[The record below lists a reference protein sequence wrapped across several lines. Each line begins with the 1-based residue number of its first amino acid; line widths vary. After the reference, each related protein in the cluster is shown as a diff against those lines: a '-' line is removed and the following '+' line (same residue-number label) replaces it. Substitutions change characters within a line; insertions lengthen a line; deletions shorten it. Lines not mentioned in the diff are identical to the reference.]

1 MSFAIDAPAPEAES
15 PLRRYFALLY
25 VALCVMIGLFWP
37 QVEIEGAQAWG
48 YVLLSTLAY
57 SGAYLLLAALPLGL
71 LALLPRRLPGRDLWL
86 AGAAGLG
93 GSLVL
98 LAVYADYRLF
108 SLYQYHFNGFVWNLL
123 TTPGGIA
130 ALGATESTER
140 TVAMQV
146 AGIVLANMAV
156 LWLLH
161 RYHDRGWQLP
171 RRTWRRTAAALFCLL
186 GVVELGFAYS
196 VHTGQ
201 ENILAAADAIPFHL
215 KSGASKLF
223 KRLGVEP
230 RGKENMRLAGGEVGL
245 GQLAIVAHVQ

>member
-1 MSFAIDAPAPEAES
+1 
-15 PLRRYFALLY
+15 
-25 VALCVMIGLFWP
+25 
-37 QVEIEGAQAWG
+37 
-48 YVLLSTLAY
+48 
-57 SGAYLLLAALPLGL
+57 
-71 LALLPRRLPGRDLWL
+71 
-86 AGAAGLG
+86 
-93 GSLVL
+93 
-98 LAVYADYRLF
+98 
-108 SLYQYHFNGFVWNLL
+108 
-123 TTPGGIA
+123 
-130 ALGATESTER
+130 
-140 TVAMQV
+140 MQV

-171 RRTWRRTAAALFCLL
+171 RRTWRRTAATLFCLL

-230 RGKENMRLAGGEVGL
+230 RGKENMRLAGGEVVYPAEPVDSSKVRPDNVIIL
-245 GQLAIVAHVQ
+245 VAESFRWDLLDPEITPTCGAFPSARRVTSVTTAVATVPAWACSRFSTVFTHPTGTALKSSGCRRC